1 MSKLR
6 KGTAARYEVRPG
18 VRSGARPGSRSGSRF
33 AQLRVFA
40 LLVCVSIWI
49 VPAGAQQAPAKSA
62 IATANP
68 LATRAGEE
76 ILAAGG
82 NAFDAA
88 VAISAALAVV
98 EPYAS
103 GLGGGGFWLLHQA
116 DSGRQIIVDGR
127 EVAPAA
133 ATHDMYLDAQGNPR
147 PGLTMDGPLAAGIP
161 GEPAAL
167 AHLAKTY
174 GRLPLATSLAPAIR
188 YAEQGIEISRGTSM
202 GLKFRA
208 EAAKNSPAFAA
219 LYLPGGQPLKAGT
232 TLRFPDLARTL
243 RRLAAEGHDGFYRGD
258 VARRLVAGVQAAG
271 GIWTR
276 DDLADYKVIEREP
289 IRVQYRGATLVMVP
303 PPSSG
308 GVVLGDTLNILR
320 AWDLASLQ
328 SVERKQL
335 NIEAMR
341 RAYRDRAMYLGDPA
355 FVSMPIERLLSPY
368 YADGQRTSIRLD
380 RATPSDELPGIAPDA
395 GGGTN
400 TTHFSVLDKAGN
412 RVAGTLSIN
421 TWFGAAFIPPGTGVI
436 LNNEMDDFSIRP
448 GTPNGYELLGTE
460 ANAIAPGKRMLSSM
474 SPTFIESPRGVAVV
488 GTPGGSRIISMVL
501 LSTLAWMDGADAQQ
515 MVSLK
520 RYHHQYYPDVVVY
533 EEGAFTAEEKA
544 GLEARGHKLEL
555 SPRSFGNMQVVTW
568 DRDTGRVDAAS
579 DPRGGGDVTIY

>member
-1 MSKLR
+1 MSNFL
-6 KGTAARYEVRPG
+6 KGIVARHGMRPAT
-18 VRSGARPGSRSGSRF
+18 RSV
-33 AQLRVFA
+33 QLRAFA

-49 VPAGAQQAPAKSA
+49 LPAGAQPAPAKSA
-62 IATANP
+62 VATAHP

-103 GLGGGGFWLLHQA
+103 GLGGGGFWLLHEA
-116 DSGRQIIVDGR
+116 DSGRQIVIDGR

-133 ATHDMYLDAQGNPR
+133 ATRDMYLDAQGNPR
-147 PGLTMDGPLAAGIP
+147 PGVTMDGPLAAGIP

-167 AHLAKTY
+167 VHLAKRY

-188 YAEQGIEISRGTSM
+188 YADEGIEISRGIGM

-208 EAAKNSPAFAA
+208 DAARKSPAFAA
-219 LYLPGGQPLKAGT
+219 LYLPGGVPRQPGAKV
-232 TLRFPDLARTL
+232 RFRDLARTL
-243 RRLAAEGHDGFYRGD
+243 RRLAADGHDGFYRGD
-258 VARRLVAGVQAAG
+258 VARRLVAGVQAGG

-276 DDLADYKVIEREP
+276 DDLAAYKVIEREP

-320 AWDLASLQ
+320 AYDLASLQ
-328 SVERKQL
+328 PVERKHL
-335 NIEAMR
+335 TIEALR

-355 FVSMPIERLLSPY
+355 FVSMPIDRLLSPC

-380 RATPSDELPGIAPDA
+380 RATPSDNLPGVAPDT

-436 LNNEMDDFSIRP
+436 LNNEMDDFSIKT
-448 GTPNGYELLGTE
+448 GTPNGFDLLGTE

-474 SPTFIESPRGVAVV
+474 SPTFIESPRGVAIL

-501 LSTLAWMDGADAQQ
+501 LSALAWMDGADAEQ

-520 RYHHQYYPDVVVY
+520 RYHHQYYPDVVAY

-555 SPRSFGNMQVVTW
+555 SQRSFGNMQVVTW
-568 DRDTGRVDAAS
+568 DRETGRVDAAS
-579 DPRGGGDVTIY
+579 DPRGGGEVTVY

>member
-1 MSKLR
+1 VSTVR
-6 KGTAARYEVRPG
+6 QGAVARSAQ
-18 VRSGARPGSRSGSRF
+18 RS
-33 AQLRVFA
+33 VFA
-40 LLVCVSIWI
+40 LLISVWIWAL
-49 VPAGAQQAPAKSA
+49 PAGAQSVPAKSG
-62 IATANP
+62 IATAHP

-103 GLGGGGFWLLHQA
+103 GLGGGGFWLLHEA
-116 DSGRQIIVDGR
+116 GTGRQVVIDGR

-133 ATHDMYLDAQGNPR
+133 ATRDMYLDAQGTPR
-147 PGLTMDGPLAAGIP
+147 PGQTLNGPLAAGIP

-167 AHLAKTY
+167 AHLASRY

-188 YAEQGIEISRGTSM
+188 YAEQGIEVSRGIAM

-208 EAAKNSPAFAA
+208 EAARNSSAFAA
-219 LYLPGGQPLKAGT
+219 LYMPGGQPLQSGAT
-232 TLRFPDLARTL
+232 VRFSDLARTL
-243 RRLAAEGHDGFYRGD
+243 RRLAADGHDGFYRGS

-276 DDLADYKVIEREP
+276 EDLAAYKVIEREP
-289 IRVQYRGATLVMVP
+289 LRVQYRDATMVMVP

-308 GVVLGDTLNILR
+308 GVVLGDALNILR
-320 AWDLASLQ
+320 AYDLNSLQ
-328 SVERKQL
+328 PVERKHL
-335 NIEAMR
+335 TVEALR

-355 FVSMPIERLLSPY
+355 FVSMPIDRLLSPW

-380 RATPSDELPGIAPDA
+380 RATRSDDLPGIAPDTGDGA
-395 GGGTN
+395 N
-400 TTHFSVLDKAGN
+400 TTHFSVLDAAGN
-412 RVAGTLSIN
+412 RVAATLSVN

-436 LNNEMDDFSIRP
+436 LNNEMDDFSIKV
-448 GTPNGYELLGTE
+448 GTPNGFELLGTE

-474 SPTFIESPRGVAVV
+474 SPGFVESPRGVAIL

-501 LSTLAWMDGADAQQ
+501 LSTLAWMDGADAKQ

-520 RYHHQYYPDVVVY
+520 RYHHQYYPDVVAH
-533 EEGAFTAEEKA
+533 EEGAFSAEEKT

-568 DRDTGRVDAAS
+568 DRETGTVDAAS
-579 DPRGGGDVTIY
+579 DPRGSGDVIVY

>member
-1 MSKLR
+1 MSTVR
-6 KGTAARYEVRPG
+6 QGAVARSAQ
-18 VRSGARPGSRSGSRF
+18 RS
-33 AQLRVFA
+33 VFA
-40 LLVCVSIWI
+40 LLISVWIWAL
-49 VPAGAQQAPAKSA
+49 PAGAQSVPAKSG
-62 IATANP
+62 IATAHP

-103 GLGGGGFWLLHQA
+103 GLGGGGFWLLHEA
-116 DSGRQIIVDGR
+116 GTGRQVVIDGR

-133 ATHDMYLDAQGNPR
+133 ATRDMYLDAQGTPR
-147 PGLTMDGPLAAGIP
+147 PGQTLNGPLAAGIP

-167 AHLAKTY
+167 AHLASRY

-188 YAEQGIEISRGTSM
+188 YAEQGIEVSRGIAM

-208 EAAKNSPAFAA
+208 EAARNSSAFAA
-219 LYLPGGQPLKAGT
+219 LYMPGGQPLQSGAT
-232 TLRFPDLARTL
+232 VRFSDLARTL
-243 RRLAAEGHDGFYRGD
+243 RRLAADGHDGFYRGS

-276 DDLADYKVIEREP
+276 EDLAAYKVIEREP
-289 IRVQYRGATLVMVP
+289 LRVQYRDATMVMVP

-308 GVVLGDTLNILR
+308 GVVLGDALNILR
-320 AWDLASLQ
+320 AYDLNSLQ
-328 SVERKQL
+328 PVERKHL
-335 NIEAMR
+335 TVEALR

-355 FVSMPIERLLSPY
+355 FVSMPIDRLLSPW

-380 RATPSDELPGIAPDA
+380 RATRSDDLPGIAPDTGDGA
-395 GGGTN
+395 N
-400 TTHFSVLDKAGN
+400 TTHFSVLDAAGN
-412 RVAGTLSIN
+412 RVAATLSVN

-436 LNNEMDDFSIRP
+436 LNNEMDDFSIKV
-448 GTPNGYELLGTE
+448 GTPNGFELLGTE

-474 SPTFIESPRGVAVV
+474 SPGFVESPRGVAIL

-501 LSTLAWMDGADAQQ
+501 LSTLAWMDGADAKQ

-520 RYHHQYYPDVVVY
+520 RYHHQYYPDVVAH
-533 EEGAFTAEEKA
+533 EEGAFSAEEKT

-568 DRDTGRVDAAS
+568 DRETGTVDAAS
-579 DPRGGGDVTIY
+579 DPRGSGDVIVY

>member
-1 MSKLR
+1 MSNVL
-6 KGTAARYEVRPG
+6 KGTIARYGIRPDT
-18 VRSGARPGSRSGSRF
+18 RSVL
-33 AQLRVFA
+33 LRAFA

-49 VPAGAQQAPAKSA
+49 LPAGAQPAPAKSA
-62 IATANP
+62 VATAHP

-103 GLGGGGFWLLHQA
+103 GLGGGGFWLLHEA
-116 DSGRQIIVDGR
+116 DSGRQIVVDGR

-133 ATHDMYLDAQGNPR
+133 ATRDMYLDARGNPR
-147 PGLTMDGPLAAGIP
+147 PGITMDGPLAAGIP

-167 AHLAKTY
+167 VHLAKRY

-188 YAEQGIEISRGTSM
+188 YADEGIEISRGIGM

-208 EAAKNSPAFAA
+208 EAARKSPAFAA
-219 LYLPGGQPLKAGT
+219 LYLPGGEPRQAGAT
-232 TLRFPDLARTL
+232 VRFRDLARTL
-243 RRLAAEGHDGFYRGD
+243 QRLAADGHDGFYRGD

-276 DDLADYKVIEREP
+276 DDLAAYKVIEREP

-320 AWDLASLQ
+320 AYDLASLP
-328 SVERKQL
+328 SVERKHL
-335 NIEAMR
+335 TIEALR

-355 FVSMPIERLLSPY
+355 FVSMPIERLLSPW

-380 RATPSDELPGIAPDA
+380 RATPSDNLPGIAPDT

-436 LNNEMDDFSIRP
+436 LNNEMDDFSIKT
-448 GTPNGYELLGTE
+448 GTPNGFELLGTA

-474 SPTFIESPRGVAVV
+474 SPTFIESPRGVAIL

-501 LSTLAWMDGADAQQ
+501 LSAMAWMDGVDAEQ
-515 MVSLK
+515 MASLK
-520 RYHHQYYPDVVVY
+520 RYHHQYYPDVVAY
-533 EEGAFTAEEKA
+533 EEGAFTADEKA

-555 SPRSFGNMQVVTW
+555 SQRSFGNMQVVTW
-568 DRDTGRVDAAS
+568 DRETGRVDAAS
-579 DPRGGGDVTIY
+579 DPRGGGEVTVY

>member
-1 MSKLR
+1 MSGFR
-6 KGTAARYEVRPG
+6 KAAV
-18 VRSGARPGSRSGSRF
+18 ARPRSRPRAWSV
-33 AQLRVFA
+33 QLRVFA
-40 LLVCVSIWI
+40 LLICVWAL
-49 VPAGAQQAPAKSA
+49 PAAAQSAPAKSA
-62 IATANP
+62 IATAHP

-103 GLGGGGFWLLHQA
+103 GLGGGGFWLLHEA
-116 DSGRQIIVDGR
+116 DSGRQVIVDGR
-127 EVAPAA
+127 EVAPDA
-133 ATHDMYLDAQGNPR
+133 ATRDMYLDAQGNPR
-147 PGLTMDGPLAAGIP
+147 PDLSVSGPLAAGIP

-167 AHLAKTY
+167 AHLAKHY

-188 YAEQGIEISRGTSM
+188 YAEQGIEISRGIGM

-208 EAAKNSPAFAA
+208 EAARNSPGFSAI
-219 LYLPGGQPLKAGT
+219 YMPGGQPVQAGAKV
-232 TLRFPDLARTL
+232 RFSDLARTL
-243 RRLAAEGHDGFYRGD
+243 RRLAADGHDGFYRGS

-276 DDLADYKVIEREP
+276 DDLAAYKVVEREP
-289 IRVQYRGATLVMVP
+289 LRVDYRGATLVMVP

-308 GVVLGDTLNILR
+308 GVVLGDALNILR
-320 AWDLASLQ
+320 AYDFGSLQ
-328 SVERKQL
+328 SVERKHL
-335 NIEAMR
+335 TVEAMR
-341 RAYRDRAMYLGDPA
+341 RAYRDRAVYLGDPA

-380 RATPSDELPGIAPDA
+380 RATPSNDLPGIAPVTGD
-395 GGGTN
+395 GTN

-421 TWFGAAFIPPGTGVI
+421 TWFGAVFIPPGTGVI
-436 LNNEMDDFSIRP
+436 LNNEMDDFSIKA
-448 GTPNGYELLGTE
+448 GTPNSFELLGAG
-460 ANAIAPGKRMLSSM
+460 ANAIAPRKRMLSSM
-474 SPTFIESPRGVAVV
+474 SPTFIESPRGVAIV

-501 LSTLAWMDGADAQQ
+501 LSTLAWMDGANAQQ

-520 RYHHQYYPDVVVY
+520 RYHHQYYPDVVAY

-544 GLEARGHKLEL
+544 GLEARGHRLEL
-555 SPRSFGNMQVVTW
+555 SQRSFGNMQVVTW
-568 DRDTGRVDAAS
+568 DRATGQVEAAS
-579 DPRGGGDVTIY
+579 DPRGGGEVTVY

>member
-1 MSKLR
+1 MN
-6 KGTAARYEVRPG
+6 
-18 VRSGARPGSRSGSRF
+18 GSRDRTARRSTRCNS
-33 AQLRVFA
+33 FA
-40 LLVCVSIWI
+40 LLVCIWLW
-49 VPAGAQQAPAKSA
+49 VLPAGAQPAQAQSG
-62 IATANP
+62 IATAHP

-103 GLGGGGFWLLHQA
+103 GLGGGGFWLLHEA
-116 DSGRQIIVDGR
+116 GTGRQVLIDGR

-133 ATHDMYLDAQGNPR
+133 ATRDMYLDAQGQPQAA
-147 PGLTMDGPLAAGIP
+147 LSTSGPLAAGIP

-167 AHLAKTY
+167 AHLAKRY

-188 YAEQGIEISRGTSM
+188 YAEQGIEVSRGIGM
-202 GLKFRA
+202 GLMFRA
-208 EAAKNSPAFAA
+208 EAARNSPAFSA
-219 LYLPGGQPLKAGT
+219 LYMPGGKPVQAGT
-232 TLRFPDLARTL
+232 TLRFRDLARTL
-243 RRLAAEGHDGFYRGD
+243 RKLAAEGHDGFYRGS
-258 VARRLVAGVQAAG
+258 VARQLVAGVQAAG

-276 DDLADYKVIEREP
+276 ADLAAYQVVEREP
-289 IRVQYRGATLVMVP
+289 IRLQYRDATLVMAP

-308 GVVLGDTLNILR
+308 GVVIGDALNILR
-320 AWDLASLQ
+320 GWDLGRLQ
-328 SVERKQL
+328 PVERKHL
-335 NIEAMR
+335 TVEALR

-355 FVSMPIERLLSPY
+355 FVPMPIERLLNPF

-380 RATPSDELPGIAPDA
+380 RATPSDALPGIEPAA
-395 GGGTN
+395 SGGTN

-421 TWFGAAFIPPGTGVI
+421 TWFGAVFMPPGTGVI
-436 LNNEMDDFSIRP
+436 LNNEMDDFSLKS
-448 GTPNGYELLGTE
+448 GTPNSFELLGAE

-474 SPTFIESPRGVAVV
+474 SPTFIESPRGVAIL

-501 LSTLAWMDGADAQQ
+501 LSTLAWMDGADARE

-520 RYHHQYYPDVVVY
+520 RFHHQYYPDVVTY
-533 EEGAFTAEEKA
+533 EEGALTAGEKA
-544 GLEARGHKLEL
+544 GLEARGHRLEL
-555 SPRSFGNMQVVTW
+555 SPRSFGNMQVITW
-568 DRDTGRVDAAS
+568 DRGTGKVDAAS
-579 DPRGGGDVTIY
+579 DPRGGGEVTVY

>member
-1 MSKLR
+1 MSTIR
-6 KGTAARYEVRPG
+6 QGAVARSAQ
-18 VRSGARPGSRSGSRF
+18 RS
-33 AQLRVFA
+33 VFA
-40 LLVCVSIWI
+40 LLICVWIWAL
-49 VPAGAQQAPAKSA
+49 PAGAQSVPAKSA
-62 IATANP
+62 IATAHP

-103 GLGGGGFWLLHQA
+103 GLGGGGFWLLHEA
-116 DSGRQIIVDGR
+116 GTGRQVVIDGR

-133 ATHDMYLDAQGNPR
+133 ATRDMYLDAQGTPR
-147 PGLTMDGPLAAGIP
+147 PGLTLNGPLAAGIP

-167 AHLAKTY
+167 AHLASRY

-188 YAEQGIEISRGTSM
+188 YAEQGIEASQGIAM

-208 EAAKNSPAFAA
+208 EAARNSSAFAA
-219 LYLPGGQPLKAGT
+219 LYMPGGQPLQSGA
-232 TLRFPDLARTL
+232 TLRFSDLARTL
-243 RRLAAEGHDGFYRGD
+243 RRLAAEGHDGFYRGS

-276 DDLADYKVIEREP
+276 EDLAAYKVIEREP
-289 IRVQYRGATLVMVP
+289 LRVQYRDATMVMVP

-308 GVVLGDTLNILR
+308 GVVLGDALNILR
-320 AWDLASLQ
+320 AYDLNSLQ
-328 SVERKQL
+328 PVERKHL
-335 NIEAMR
+335 NVEAMR
-341 RAYRDRAMYLGDPA
+341 RAYRDRALYLGDPA
-355 FVSMPIERLLSPY
+355 FVSMPIDRLLSPW

-380 RATPSDELPGIAPDA
+380 RATRSDDLPGIAPDIGNGA
-395 GGGTN
+395 N
-400 TTHFSVLDKAGN
+400 TTHFSVLDAAGN
-412 RVAGTLSIN
+412 RVAATLSIN

-436 LNNEMDDFSIRP
+436 LNNEMDDFSIKV
-448 GTPNGYELLGTE
+448 GTPNGFELLGTE
-460 ANAIAPGKRMLSSM
+460 ANAIVPGKRMLSSM
-474 SPTFIESPRGVAVV
+474 SPGFIESPRGVAIL

-501 LSTLAWMDGADAQQ
+501 LSTLAWMDGADAKQ

-520 RYHHQYYPDVVVY
+520 RYHHQYYPDVVAY
-533 EEGAFTAEEKA
+533 EEGAFSAEEKT
-544 GLEARGHKLEL
+544 GLESRGHKLEL

-568 DRDTGRVDAAS
+568 DRETGKVDAAS
-579 DPRGGGDVTIY
+579 DPRGSGEVIVY

>member
-1 MSKLR
+1 VNSSR
-6 KGTAARYEVRPG
+6 DGTAR
-18 VRSGARPGSRSGSRF
+18 RSTRCNSI
-33 AQLRVFA
+33 A
-40 LLVCVSIWI
+40 LLVCIWLW
-49 VPAGAQQAPAKSA
+49 VLPAGAQPAQSG
-62 IATANP
+62 IATAHP

-103 GLGGGGFWLLHQA
+103 GLGGGGFWLLHEA
-116 DSGRQIIVDGR
+116 GSGRQVLIDGR

-133 ATHDMYLDAQGNPR
+133 ATRDMYLDAQGQPQAT
-147 PGLTMDGPLAAGIP
+147 LSTSGPLAAAIP

-167 AHLAKTY
+167 AHIAKHY

-188 YAEQGIEISRGTSM
+188 YAEQGIEASRGIGM
-202 GLKFRA
+202 GLTFRA
-208 EAAKNSPAFAA
+208 EAARNSPAFSAI
-219 LYLPGGQPLKAGT
+219 YLPGGKPVQAGT
-232 TLRFPDLARTL
+232 TLRFRDLARTL
-243 RRLAAEGHDGFYRGD
+243 RKLAAEGHDGFYRGS
-258 VARRLVAGVQAAG
+258 VARQLVAGVQAAG

-276 DDLADYKVIEREP
+276 DDLAAYKVVEREP
-289 IRVQYRGATLVMVP
+289 IRVQYRDATLVMAP

-308 GVVLGDTLNILR
+308 GVVIGDALNILR
-320 AWDLASLQ
+320 AWDLGRLQ
-328 SVERKQL
+328 SVERKHL
-335 NIEAMR
+335 TVEALR

-355 FVSMPIERLLSPY
+355 FVPMPIERLLNPW

-380 RATPSDELPGIAPDA
+380 RATPSDALPGIEPAVS
-395 GGGTN
+395 GGTN

-421 TWFGAAFIPPGTGVI
+421 TWFGAVFIPPGTGVI
-436 LNNEMDDFSIRP
+436 LNNEMDDFSIKS
-448 GTPNGYELLGTE
+448 GTPNSFELLGAE

-474 SPTFIESPRGVAVV
+474 SPTFIESPRGVAIL

-501 LSTLAWMDGADAQQ
+501 LSALAWMDGGDAQE

-520 RYHHQYYPDVVVY
+520 RFHHQYYPDVVVY
-533 EEGAFTAEEKA
+533 EEGALTAGEKA
-544 GLEARGHKLEL
+544 GLEARGHKLEP
-555 SPRSFGNMQVVTW
+555 SPRSFGNMQVITW
-568 DRDTGRVDAAS
+568 DRATGKVDAAS
-579 DPRGGGDVTIY
+579 DPRGGGEVTVY

>member
-1 MSKLR
+1 MSAFQQEP
-6 KGTAARYEVRPG
+6 AARHAACAGVRPG
-18 VRSGARPGSRSGSRF
+18 PRF
-33 AQLRVFA
+33 VQLKAFA
-40 LLVCVSIWI
+40 LLVCISIWI
-49 VPAGAQQAPAKSA
+49 LPAGAQLAPAKSA
-62 IATANP
+62 VATAHP
-68 LATRAGEE
+68 LATQAGEE

-103 GLGGGGFWLLHQA
+103 GLGGGGFWLLHEA
-116 DSGRQIIVDGR
+116 DTGRQVIVDGR

-133 ATHDMYLDAQGNPR
+133 ATRDMYLDVQGNPR
-147 PGLTMDGPLAAGIP
+147 PGVTMDGPLAAGIP

-167 AHLAKTY
+167 AHLAKRY

-188 YAEQGIEISRGTSM
+188 YAEQGIELSRGIGM

-208 EAAKNSPAFAA
+208 DAARKSPAFAA
-219 LYLPGGQPLKAGT
+219 LYLPRGQPLEPGAT
-232 TLRFPDLARTL
+232 VRFHDLARTL
-243 RRLAAEGHDGFYRGD
+243 RRLAADGHDGFYRGD
-258 VARRLVAGVQAAG
+258 VARRLVAGVQSAG

-276 DDLADYKVIEREP
+276 DDLAAYQVIEREP

-320 AWDLASLQ
+320 AYDLAGLQ
-328 SVERKQL
+328 PVERKHL

-380 RATPSDELPGIAPDA
+380 RATPSDDLPGIAPDV

-421 TWFGAAFIPPGTGVI
+421 TWFGAVFIPPGTGVI

-474 SPTFIESPRGVAVV
+474 SPTFIESPRGVAIL
-488 GTPGGSRIISMVL
+488 GTPGGSRIISMIL

-520 RYHHQYYPDVVVY
+520 RYHHQYYPDVVIY

-544 GLEARGHKLEL
+544 GLESRGHRLEL
-555 SPRSFGNMQVVTW
+555 SQRSFGNMQVVTW
-568 DRDTGRVDAAS
+568 DRGTGRVDAAS
-579 DPRGGGDVTIY
+579 DPRGGGEVTVY

>member
-1 MSKLR
+1 MSR
-6 KGTAARYEVRPG
+6 VW
-18 VRSGARPGSRSGSRF
+18 SGAVARPT
-33 AQLRVFA
+33 QHRVRA
-40 LLVCVSIWI
+40 LLFCLWIW
-49 VPAGAQQAPAKSA
+49 VLPVGAQPAPAQSG
-62 IATANP
+62 IATAHP

-76 ILAAGG
+76 VLAAGG

-103 GLGGGGFWLLHQA
+103 GLGGGGFWLLHEA
-116 DSGRQIIVDGR
+116 STGRQIVIDGR

-133 ATHDMYLDAQGNPR
+133 ASRDMYLDAQGVPR
-147 PGLTMDGPLAAGIP
+147 PGLTLNGPLAAGIP
-161 GEPAAL
+161 GQPAAL
-167 AHLAKTY
+167 VHLAERY

-188 YAEQGIEISRGTSM
+188 YAEQGIEVSRGIGM

-208 EAAKNSPAFAA
+208 VAARNSPAFAA
-219 LYLPGGQPLKAGT
+219 VYMPGGQPLQPGIT
-232 TLRFPDLARTL
+232 VRFRDLARTL
-243 RRLAAEGHDGFYRGD
+243 RQLAAEGHDGFYRGA

-276 DDLADYKVIEREP
+276 DDLAAYRVIEREP
-289 IRVQYRGATLVMVP
+289 LRVQYRDATLVMAP

-320 AWDLASLQ
+320 AYELGSLGA
-328 SVERKQL
+328 VDRAHL
-335 NIEAMR
+335 TVEAMR

-355 FVSMPIERLLSPY
+355 FVAMPIERLLSPY

-380 RATPSDELPGIAPDA
+380 RATPSDNLPGIAPDT

-400 TTHFSVLDKAGN
+400 TTHFSVLDAAGN

-436 LNNEMDDFSIRP
+436 LNNEMDDFSIKA
-448 GTPNGYELLGTE
+448 GTPNGFELLGTE

-474 SPTFIESPRGVAVV
+474 SPSFIESPRGVVIL

-501 LSTLAWMDGADAQQ
+501 LSTLAWMDGADAEQ

-520 RYHHQYYPDVVVY
+520 RYHHQYYPDVVAY
-533 EEGAFTAEEKA
+533 EEGAFTAGEKTD
-544 GLEARGHKLEL
+544 LEARGHKLEL
-555 SPRSFGNMQVVTW
+555 SPRSFGNMQVVSW
-568 DRDTGRVDAAS
+568 DRETGRVDAAS
-579 DPRGGGDVTIY
+579 DPRGSGEVTVY

>member
-1 MSKLR
+1 MNSSR
-6 KGTAARYEVRPG
+6 DGTAR
-18 VRSGARPGSRSGSRF
+18 RSTRCNSI
-33 AQLRVFA
+33 A
-40 LLVCVSIWI
+40 LLVCIWLW
-49 VPAGAQQAPAKSA
+49 VLPAGAQPAQSG
-62 IATANP
+62 IATAHP

-103 GLGGGGFWLLHQA
+103 GLGGGGFWLLHEA
-116 DSGRQIIVDGR
+116 GSGRQVLIDGR

-133 ATHDMYLDAQGNPR
+133 ATRDMYLDAQGQPQAT
-147 PGLTMDGPLAAGIP
+147 LSTSGPLAAAIP

-167 AHLAKTY
+167 AHIAKHY

-188 YAEQGIEISRGTSM
+188 YAEQGIEASRGIGM
-202 GLKFRA
+202 GLTFRA
-208 EAAKNSPAFAA
+208 EAARNSPAFSAI
-219 LYLPGGQPLKAGT
+219 YLPGGKPVQAGT
-232 TLRFPDLARTL
+232 TLRFRDLARTL
-243 RRLAAEGHDGFYRGD
+243 RKLAAEGHDGFYRGS
-258 VARRLVAGVQAAG
+258 VARQLVAGVQAAG

-276 DDLADYKVIEREP
+276 DDLAAYKVVEREP
-289 IRVQYRGATLVMVP
+289 IRVQYRDATLVMAP

-308 GVVLGDTLNILR
+308 GVVIGDALNILR
-320 AWDLASLQ
+320 AWDLGRLQ
-328 SVERKQL
+328 SVERKHL
-335 NIEAMR
+335 TVEALR

-355 FVSMPIERLLSPY
+355 FVPMPIERLLNPW

-380 RATPSDELPGIAPDA
+380 RATPSDALPGIEPAVS
-395 GGGTN
+395 GGTN

-421 TWFGAAFIPPGTGVI
+421 TWFGAVFIPPGTGVI
-436 LNNEMDDFSIRP
+436 LNNEMDDFSIKS
-448 GTPNGYELLGTE
+448 GTPNSFELLGAE

-474 SPTFIESPRGVAVV
+474 SPTFIESPRGVAIL

-501 LSTLAWMDGADAQQ
+501 LSALAWMDGGDAQE

-520 RYHHQYYPDVVVY
+520 RFHHQYYPDVVVY
-533 EEGAFTAEEKA
+533 EEGALTAGEKA
-544 GLEARGHKLEL
+544 GLEARGHKLEP
-555 SPRSFGNMQVVTW
+555 SPRSFGNMQVITW
-568 DRDTGRVDAAS
+568 DRATGKVDAAS
-579 DPRGGGDVTIY
+579 DPRGGGEVTVY

>member
-1 MSKLR
+1 VSTVR
-6 KGTAARYEVRPG
+6 QGAVARSAQ
-18 VRSGARPGSRSGSRF
+18 RS
-33 AQLRVFA
+33 VFA
-40 LLVCVSIWI
+40 LLISVWIWAL
-49 VPAGAQQAPAKSA
+49 PAGAQSVPAKSG
-62 IATANP
+62 IATAHP

-103 GLGGGGFWLLHQA
+103 GLGGGGFWLLHEA
-116 DSGRQIIVDGR
+116 GTGRQVVIDGR

-133 ATHDMYLDAQGNPR
+133 ATRDMYLDAQGTPR
-147 PGLTMDGPLAAGIP
+147 PGQTLNGPLAAGIP

-167 AHLAKTY
+167 AHLASRY

-188 YAEQGIEISRGTSM
+188 YAEQGIEVSRGIAM

-208 EAAKNSPAFAA
+208 EAARNSSAFAA
-219 LYLPGGQPLKAGT
+219 LYMPGGQPLQSGAT
-232 TLRFPDLARTL
+232 VRFSDLARTL
-243 RRLAAEGHDGFYRGD
+243 RRLAADGHDGFYRGS

-276 DDLADYKVIEREP
+276 EDLAAYKVIEREP
-289 IRVQYRGATLVMVP
+289 LRVQYRDATMVMVP

-308 GVVLGDTLNILR
+308 GVVLGDALNILR
-320 AWDLASLQ
+320 AYDLNSLQ
-328 SVERKQL
+328 PVERKHL
-335 NIEAMR
+335 VVEALR

-355 FVSMPIERLLSPY
+355 FVSMPIDRLLSPW

-380 RATPSDELPGIAPDA
+380 RATRSDDLPGIAPDTGDGA
-395 GGGTN
+395 N
-400 TTHFSVLDKAGN
+400 TTHFSVLDAAGN
-412 RVAGTLSIN
+412 RVAATLSVN

-436 LNNEMDDFSIRP
+436 LNNEMDDFSIKV
-448 GTPNGYELLGTE
+448 GTPNGFELLGTE

-474 SPTFIESPRGVAVV
+474 SPGFVESPRGVAIL

-501 LSTLAWMDGADAQQ
+501 LSTLAWMDGADAKQ

-520 RYHHQYYPDVVVY
+520 RYHHQYYPDVVAH
-533 EEGAFTAEEKA
+533 EEGAFSAEEKT

-568 DRDTGRVDAAS
+568 DRETGTVDAAS
-579 DPRGGGDVTIY
+579 DPRGSGDVIVY

>member
-1 MSKLR
+1 MSTVR
-6 KGTAARYEVRPG
+6 QGAVARSAQ
-18 VRSGARPGSRSGSRF
+18 RS
-33 AQLRVFA
+33 VVA
-40 LLVCVSIWI
+40 LLICVWIWAL
-49 VPAGAQQAPAKSA
+49 PAGAQSVPAKSG
-62 IATANP
+62 IATAHP

-103 GLGGGGFWLLHQA
+103 GLGGGGFWLLHEA
-116 DSGRQIIVDGR
+116 GTGRQVVIDGR

-133 ATHDMYLDAQGNPR
+133 ATRDMYLDAQGTPR
-147 PGLTMDGPLAAGIP
+147 PGLTLNGPLAAGIP

-167 AHLAKTY
+167 AHLASRY

-188 YAEQGIEISRGTSM
+188 YAEQGIEASQGIAM

-208 EAAKNSPAFAA
+208 EAARNSSAFAA
-219 LYLPGGQPLKAGT
+219 LYMPGGQPLQSGAT
-232 TLRFPDLARTL
+232 VRFSDLARTL
-243 RRLAAEGHDGFYRGD
+243 RRLAAEGHDGFYRGS

-276 DDLADYKVIEREP
+276 EDLAAYKVIEREP
-289 IRVQYRGATLVMVP
+289 LRVQYRAATMVMVP

-308 GVVLGDTLNILR
+308 GVVLGDALNILR
-320 AWDLASLQ
+320 AYDLNSLQ
-328 SVERKQL
+328 PVERKHL
-335 NIEAMR
+335 TVEALR

-355 FVSMPIERLLSPY
+355 FVSMPIDRLLSPW

-380 RATPSDELPGIAPDA
+380 RATRSDDLPGIAPDIGNGA
-395 GGGTN
+395 N
-400 TTHFSVLDKAGN
+400 TTHFSVLDAAGN
-412 RVAGTLSIN
+412 RVAATLSIN

-436 LNNEMDDFSIRP
+436 LNNEMDDFSIKV
-448 GTPNGYELLGTE
+448 GTPNGFELLGTE

-474 SPTFIESPRGVAVV
+474 SPGFIESPRGVAIL

-501 LSTLAWMDGADAQQ
+501 LSTLAWMDGADAKQ

-520 RYHHQYYPDVVVY
+520 RYHHQYYPDVVAY
-533 EEGAFTAEEKA
+533 EEGAFSAEEKT

-568 DRDTGRVDAAS
+568 DRETGKVDAAS
-579 DPRGGGDVTIY
+579 DPRGSGEVIVY